1 MEYIM
6 LQCKHCTITK
16 INADKYDCEY
26 LWLQREPFKRF
37 ARWVLAYIG
46 TEISNIQAY
55 VSIPLSLIIVWTLH
69 GLTDMISSKPSK
81 SLDKSK
87 TSSKEYGI
95 ISFLN

>member
-6 LQCKHCTITK
+6 LQCEHCTITK

-46 TEISNIQAY
+46 TEISNIHY
-55 VSIPLSLIIVWTLH
+55 LHLSISIRLCRT
-69 GLTDMISSKPSK
+69 KR
-81 SLDKSK
+81 K
-87 TSSKEYGI
+87 TSVY
-95 ISFLN
+95 

>member
-6 LQCKHCTITK
+6 LQCEHCTITK

-46 TEISNIQAY
+46 TEISNIHICISLFPLDY
-55 VSIPLSLIIVWTLH
+55 VVQKGRHLCI
-69 GLTDMISSKPSK
+69 
-81 SLDKSK
+81 
-87 TSSKEYGI
+87 E
-95 ISFLN
+95 